1 MLDARV
7 GAKLRYMLS
16 PRAIHG
22 LDLKK
27 KSFFLLSGMI
37 ISIPFVFYMKT
48 MFNRIILTMPMSH
61 DRLISTAIFTPF
73 LEELAKAYPL
83 MYRRGETERSIFLQG
98 VIVGLGFGVVEALIY
113 VFMLG
118 APMFIRLPGILFHT
132 LTAPI
137 TAYGIAKNR
146 PLPPYLLAVTL
157 HFLNNLSA
165 LFDLLWLIT
174 GYPILITAFVIV
186 WYLNRSLSDSKTDQI

>member
-7 GAKLRYMLS
+7 GAKLRFILN

-22 LDLKK
+22 LNLKK
-27 KSFFLLSGMI
+27 RSFFLLSGMI
-37 ISIPFVFYMKT
+37 VCIPFVFYTKT
-48 MFNRIILTMPMSH
+48 MFNRLCFTMPTSYA
-61 DRLISTAIFTPF
+61 RLISAAIFTPF
-73 LEELAKAYPL
+73 MEELAKAYPL
-83 MYRRGETERSIFLQG
+83 MYRQGEAERSIFLQG
-98 VIVGLGFGVVEALIY
+98 AIVGLGFGVAEALIY
-113 VFMLG
+113 IFMLG
-118 APMFIRLPGILFHT
+118 APMAIRLPGVLFHT

-165 LFDLLWLIT
+165 ILDLLWLIT
-174 GYPILITAFVIV
+174 GYPILITTFTIA
-186 WYLNRSLSDSKTDQI
+186 WYLYGRSCDSKTDQC

>member
-83 MYRRGETERSIFLQG
+83 MYRRGEAERSIFLHG
-98 VIVGLGFGVVEALIY
+98 AIVGLGFGVVEALIY